1 MAAAATATVAAT
13 TAAGAAATAAGAAS
27 AAAGA
32 AEEAEENPLAKAP
45 AVGWRRI
52 ARHLL
57 RIRRRQLLFAYLG
70 QHLQTYPPSLREA
83 LVRSFPTARQLAQGT
98 HKR

>member
-1 MAAAATATVAAT
+1 M
-13 TAAGAAATAAGAAS
+13 TAAGAA
-27 AAAGA
+27 
-32 AEEAEENPLAKAP
+32 EDVEENPWTRASTT
-45 AVGWRRI
+45 GWRRI

-57 RIRRRQLLFAYLG
+57 RIRRRQLLFAFLG